1 MADFDVGLVWFRRD
15 LRAADNAALYHALTR
30 CRRVLCAF
38 VFDRQ
43 ILEPLAKNDRRVA
56 FIHASVVE
64 LDRTFR
70 AAGGALIVRHGA
82 PLGEVPALA
91 RECGANAVFVNRDYE
106 PAAKTRDEAVAQ
118 KLAGAN
124 VAFFG
129 FKDQAI
135 FDHDDV
141 LTGSGK
147 PYTVFTPYKRKWL
160 ETLTPDALTP
170 YASEDHL
177 HALAK
182 PLAGVKCEIPSLA
195 ELGFADAHGPAFA
208 AGTVGA
214 YALFDDF
221 RDRMTDYDR
230 TRDFPA
236 IKGPSY
242 LGVHLRHGTVSIRS
256 LARVAHDAQ
265 RHGDRGAQSW
275 LSELVWRDFYFAVLH
290 HFPRVGMPG
299 DHRAFKPEYDRIEWE
314 TGDAADAHFAAW
326 CAGQTGYPLVDAAM
340 RQLNHSG
347 YMHNRL
353 RMVTASFLTK
363 DLGID
368 WRRGEAYFEAQLNDF
383 ELSSNNGGWQ
393 WAASSGCDAQP
404 YFRIFNP
411 VTQSQKFDAAGKFIR
426 HYVPELAGLSDRD
439 IHAPWLAK
447 PAALAAASVS
457 LGVEYPPP
465 IVDHDAARRRT
476 LLRYDVV
483 RGPHKAPDDEPD
495 DEGEAIE

>member
-38 VFDRQ
+38 VFDRE
-43 ILEPLAKNDRRVA
+43 ILDPLGRNDRRVP
-56 FIHASVVE
+56 FIHASVIE
-64 LDRTFR
+64 LDRTLR
-70 AAGGALIVRHGA
+70 AAGGALLVRHGA
-82 PLGEVPALA
+82 PLDAIPALA
-91 RECGANAVFVNRDYE
+91 RECGVNAVFVNRDYE
-106 PAAKTRDEAVAQ
+106 PAAKARDDAVAQ

-124 VAFFG
+124 IAFFG

-135 FDHDDV
+135 FDRDEV

-160 ETLTPDALTP
+160 ETLTPDALQP
-170 YASEDHL
+170 YALEDHL
-177 HALAK
+177 HALGK
-182 PLAGVKCEIPSLA
+182 PPAHADQGIPSLA
-195 ELGFADAHGPAFA
+195 ALGFPDAHGPAFP

-221 RDRMTDYDR
+221 RDRMADYDR

-236 IKGPSY
+236 VKGPSY
-242 LGVHLRHGTVSIRS
+242 LGIHLRHGTVSIRA

-265 RHGDRGAQSW
+265 RHGDRGAQTW
-275 LSELVWRDFYFAVLH
+275 LSELIWRDFYFAVLH
-290 HFPRVGMPG
+290 HFPRVGMLG

-314 TGDAADAHFAAW
+314 TGEAADTDFAAW

-340 RQLNHSG
+340 RQLNTSG

-353 RMVTASFLTK
+353 RMVTASFLMK

-426 HYVPELAGLSDRD
+426 HYVPELAALSDRD

-447 PAALAAASVS
+447 PDALKAAKIA
-457 LGVEYPPP
+457 LGVEYPAP
-465 IVDHDAARRRT
+465 IVDHDAARKRT

-483 RGPHKAPDDEPD
+483 RGPAKRSASPDED
-495 DEGEAIE
+495 DDAIE

>member
-38 VFDRQ
+38 VFDRE
-43 ILEPLAKNDRRVA
+43 ILAPLAKNDRRVP

-64 LDRTFR
+64 LDRTLR
-70 AAGGALIVRHGA
+70 ATGGALLVRHA
-82 PLGEVPALA
+82 MPLDGIPALA

-106 PAAKTRDEAVAQ
+106 PSAKARDEAVAQ
-118 KLAGAN
+118 RLAGAN
-124 VAFFG
+124 IAFFE

-135 FDHDDV
+135 FDRDEV
-141 LTGSGK
+141 LTGSAK

-160 ETLTPDALTP
+160 ETLTPDALQP
-170 YASEDHL
+170 YASEDNL
-177 HALAK
+177 HALGK
-182 PLAGVKCEIPSLA
+182 PPAQSDQGIPSLA
-195 ELGFADAHGPAFA
+195 ALGFADAEGPAFP

-236 IKGPSY
+236 VKGPSY
-242 LGVHLRHGTVSIRS
+242 MGVHLRHGTVSIRA

-265 RHGDRGAQSW
+265 RHGDRGAQTW
-275 LSELVWRDFYFAVLH
+275 LSELIWRDFYFAVLH

-299 DHRAFKPEYDRIEWE
+299 DHRAFKPEYDRIQWE
-314 TGDAADAHFAAW
+314 TGEAAEANFAAW

-340 RQLNHSG
+340 RQLNTSG

-383 ELSSNNGGWQ
+383 ELSSNSGGWQ

-426 HYVPELAGLSDRD
+426 HYVPELAALSDRD

-447 PAALAAASVS
+447 PDALKAAKIA
-457 LGVEYPPP
+457 LGADYPPP
-465 IVDHDAARRRT
+465 IVDHDAARKQT

-483 RGPHKAPDDEPD
+483 RGPAKRASAPDED
-495 DEGEAIE
+495 DDDAIA